1 MPTPYSTHVYEEVT
15 STQDVARE
23 LSEFGPVLVVA
34 SRQTAGRGRSG
45 AAWETAPRALAMSLR
60 FDPFE
65 WPSDRR
71 TLIPLATGIA
81 VARLWDLALK
91 WPNDLLLPLRRE
103 EKIVF
108 LPSEGGVPERS
119 KGGGG
124 RVSPPGGGS
133 TRALRGGGGRS
144 IDARRVVSFPAQ
156 SKEEHPHRAIEN
168 APLPASPA
176 LPPPGG
182 ETEDKVGGIL
192 AEASGR
198 EVTIGIGLNL
208 WWLDPPADRIG
219 LFPEDPGP
227 SAYTAIASELAE
239 SVWAELAKGP
249 ERWSYDEYCNS
260 CATLGRKITWG
271 DGHSGTALAIDR
283 FDGALIVEDANGDR
297 LNLKAGEIRH
307 VRASPDPR

>member
-23 LSEFGPVLVVA
+23 LPEVGPVLVVA

-45 AAWETAPRALAMSLR
+45 ASWETAPRALAMSLR

-71 TLIPLATGIA
+71 TLITLATGIA
-81 VARLWDLALK
+81 VARVRDVDLK
-91 WPNDLLLPLRRE
+91 WPNDLLLRE
-103 EKIVF
+103 
-108 LPSEGGVPERS
+108 
-119 KGGGG
+119 
-124 RVSPPGGGS
+124 
-133 TRALRGGGGRS
+133 
-144 IDARRVVSFPAQ
+144 
-156 SKEEHPHRAIEN
+156 N
-168 APLPASPA
+168 
-176 LPPPGG
+176 
-182 ETEDKVGGIL
+182 KVGGIL

-208 WWLDPPADRIG
+208 WWPDPPSDRIG

-227 SAYTAIASELAE
+227 SAYAAIGFEMAE
-239 SVWAELAKGP
+239 GVWTELAKGP
-249 ERWSYDEYCNS
+249 ERWSYDDYCDT
-260 CATLGRKITWG
+260 CITLGRQITWG
-271 DGHSGTALAIDR
+271 DGREGTATAIDR
-283 FDGALIVEDANGDR
+283 FDGALIVEDANGTR

>member
-1 MPTPYSTHVYEEVT
+1 MPTPYSTHVYDEVT

-23 LSEFGPVLVVA
+23 LSELGPVLVVA

-45 AAWETAPRALAMSLR
+45 ASWETAPRALAMSLR

-81 VARLWDLALK
+81 VARLFDLSLK
-91 WPNDLLLPLRRE
+91 WPNDLLLPLEGE
-103 EKIVF
+103 EQVVF
-108 LPSEGGVPERS
+108 
-119 KGGGG
+119 
-124 RVSPPGGGS
+124 
-133 TRALRGGGGRS
+133 
-144 IDARRVVSFPAQ
+144 
-156 SKEEHPHRAIEN
+156 
-168 APLPASPA
+168 

-182 ETEDKVGGIL
+182 ETGRSPLRGEKKVGGIL

-198 EVTIGIGLNL
+198 EVTLGIGLNL
-208 WWLDPPADRIG
+208 WWPDPPPDRIG

-227 SAYTAIASELAE
+227 SAYAAIGSEMAE
-239 SVWAELAKGP
+239 GVWTELAKGP
-249 ERWSYDEYCNS
+249 ERWSYDDYCDT
-260 CATLGRKITWG
+260 CITLGRKITWG

-283 FDGALIVEDANGDR
+283 FDGALIVEDANGAR

-307 VRASPDPR
+307 VRASPDPP